1 LTGGGLAHGTGCR
14 GRRSRRRE
22 QRACPSNSRSPPA
35 GEDPSPGSCVRRWG
49 RRGGRSGKTVR
60 LHAETPN
67 TRPGSSFL
75 KIAARHRAL
84 ESSKCRGT
92 SPALRGSVPHKDPQ
106 KRREFMRKWRAAN
119 REKLRQASQKWRTA
133 NLDKARQ
140 STRACREA
148 NPEKV
153 RAQQRKYDAAKRAR
167 AKLRHPN
174 ATS

>member
-1 LTGGGLAHGTGCR
+1 MPRNVACSARIGAT
-14 GRRSRRRE
+14 
-22 QRACPSNSRSPPA
+22 QRP
-35 GEDPSPGSCVRRWG
+35 
-49 RRGGRSGKTVR
+49 
-60 LHAETPN
+60 AETP
-67 TRPGSSFL
+67 RV
-75 KIAARHRAL
+75 H
-84 ESSKCRGT
+84 E
-92 SPALRGSVPHKDPQ
+92 
-106 KRREFMRKWRAAN
+106 WRAAN

-140 STRACREA
+140 STRAYREA